1 MKFSTTPVAILAATI
16 LLAACGA
23 RSSDEEK
30 LHALIDAVEAA
41 AEARDSSDVLEHVAS
56 NYSDSRGLDKTQL
69 RNFLRGYFLANPKIE
84 LLVSVAD
91 LEIPVPGLAR
101 ARVTVTSVL
110 AGDREV
116 LQVEFRQEGGQWRVV
131 RADRARD

>member
-1 MKFSTTPVAILAATI
+1 MKFSTTLVAILATTI

-23 RSSDEEK
+23 RSSDEDK
-30 LHALIDAVEAA
+30 LRALIDAVETA
-41 AEARDSSDVLEHVAS
+41 AEARDSSDVLEYVAS

-116 LQVEFRQEGGQWRVV
+116 LQVEFRQEGGEWRVV
-131 RADRARD
+131 RADRAR

>member
-1 MKFSTTPVAILAATI
+1 MKFFTILATTF

-23 RSSDEEK
+23 GSSDEQQ
-30 LHALIDAVEAA
+30 LHSLIDAVETA
-41 AEARDSSDVLEHVAS
+41 AEARDSSDVLEHVAA

-69 RNFLRGYFLANPKIE
+69 QNFLRGYFLANPKIE
-84 LLVSVAD
+84 LLVSVD
-91 LEIPVPGLAR
+91 ELEIPVPGLAR

-116 LQVEFRQEGGQWRVV
+116 LQVEFRQEGGEWRVA
-131 RADRARD
+131 RADRARDR